1 MRFRNESNS
10 LWCWMLYRIV
20 LADHF
25 RSRTLFFPHNMDFR
39 GRVYPLSPYLSHMGD
54 DVNRCILKFAKSQP
68 LGTGGLEWLKL
79 HCINLTGT
87 MKRASVSD
95 RMVEAERLLP
105 TILDSARDPLGGEQ
119 WWMTSD
125 EPWQTLAACVEIEQ
139 ALKYGGD
146 VATFPSQLPVHQDG
160 SCNGLQHYAALGRDN
175 EGGVQV
181 NLTLC
186 DTPNDVY
193 SDVAQRVELKRKQ
206 DEESNGEDRDVA
218 LKLREALPQNVP
230 RKVIKQTVMTTVYG
244 VTMYG
249 AVLQIKRQ
257 LKALDIPGEDAAV
270 FARYLARKT
279 FASLNDA
286 FTSSMALKDWFRLIA
301 KGASDL
307 MKTVEW
313 VTPLGLPVVQP
324 YCRLVERRSKLV
336 LAPIPMKQV
345 DAFPPNFVHS
355 LDSTHMMLTSLNCAH
370 RGITF
375 AAVHDCFWTHANS
388 VDEMNR
394 ICRQQ
399 FVSLHSEPIVEQCS
413 EWFKKTYLTPKI
425 QRILPP
431 SELSKYTDIFTA
443 KAANLGFGIA
453 ISGGRDNP
461 HFTSGDPVVV
471 ISDVVPNGP
480 AWGLLQVNDR
490 ILSANNVSFEN
501 IDYSSAVDIIK
512 NKDHIDMIVKRRV
525 AVPMLEYEQRTLKF
539 TLSKSRKKDDFGI
552 VVGCKFYI
560 KEIRNP
566 KLAEKDPGLKEG
578 DSVIRINGQSVEDA
592 SLEEVN
598 KWLERSRDKL
608 CLVIQRDV
616 RRGTSRWPSQNTVY
630 ERVGSV
636 GATPRHSP
644 SPMLPHM
651 PIAQRNSHEY
661 VNSPRHRSD
670 GSVERRV
677 SSPANSQ
684 LSNFNGM
691 ASSQITTQEYDCYT
705 RQPSRSIDG
714 NGVANIVFRK
724 VGGSVGVRV
733 IGGNEVGI
741 FVSAVAADSPASLHG
756 VSCGDRILEVNGRSM
771 RGITRE
777 SAVQLLL
784 GLDDRVQLKLEH
796 ARQDYD
802 HVRANQLG
810 DNFYIRTHFSR
821 EKREKASQ
829 FEMSINEGD
838 IFHVTDTLFGG
849 TVGLWQAARVYSSV
863 ENKGEPLK
871 GVIPNQATAEQIAKE
886 WRVYVEQKQAKSSG
900 GSGTLLR
907 RKFESRRTKSL
918 PKNMICDPNELNLPV
933 PAYERVALNT
943 PSFHRPLVL
952 FGPLA
957 DIARHQLLNQFSA
970 RFAAPESDGGV
981 IRLSSV
987 DHVIAAMKHCVLDI
1001 SIESVERLQLA
1012 QYAPIVV
1019 FLDVD
1024 GRSRIREIRKKC
1036 NAPHLSSRKLADHAN
1051 QIKKHHSHLLSAT
1064 VDATN
1069 ESGWFDALRELIG
1082 HLQQR
1087 RLWMP
1092 EFPPNL
1098 PLEDVLLFPLPKY
1111 EGDVDSLKSD
1121 YVDYNSREDS
1131 LPRKPDKYS
1140 WDNDY
1145 STMPRHQLQP
1155 EFEGRSRQSSNSQST
1170 LSTFVTTPSA
1180 PQRPL
1185 LTPTRDESRTTTP
1198 HGYYHVKQLLDDDSL
1213 YQDARLANEIAN
1225 ARLRE
1230 EAKLRE
1236 ERVNRQRIEQS
1247 PSTLPHR
1254 LDNTTPNNFDFSNL
1268 PTNGAPSSTITANN
1282 TRYHPLTPSSMT
1294 SSSSGASRQQPP
1306 PNTQTPPP
1314 PRPPPVTSN
1323 PYALSYTR
1331 NKWNNDSTIDARGA
1345 DDQPP
1350 AVPARTNGSASPA
1363 NASIS
1368 LTVSNVPTGSSIAS
1382 KSPTPHLDE
1391 NENGRKSE
1399 EEEPTVVEES
1409 TALIGTQGG
1418 VIRCEKSNVELRIPP
1433 GAIADGEEHE
1443 IYVKVCR
1450 EGDSSPI
1457 DRSKGET
1464 LLSPLVMCG
1473 PQGKDVRIIEMS
1485 NGRLAGTLSRLR

>member
-1 MRFRNESNS
+1 MSTSEDPWYKTSIS
-10 LWCWMLYRIV
+10 
-20 LADHF
+20 
-25 RSRTLFFPHNMDFR
+25 ST
-39 GRVYPLSPYLSHMGD
+39 SS
-54 DVNRCILKFAKSQP
+54 CI
-68 LGTGGLEWLKL
+68 EEE
-79 HCINLTGT
+79 H
-87 MKRASVSD
+87 
-95 RMVEAERLLP
+95 
-105 TILDSARDPLGGEQ
+105 
-119 WWMTSD
+119 
-125 EPWQTLAACVEIEQ
+125 EPV
-139 ALKYGGD
+139 D
-146 VATFPSQLPVHQDG
+146 
-160 SCNGLQHYAALGRDN
+160 
-175 EGGVQV
+175 
-181 NLTLC
+181 
-186 DTPNDVY
+186 
-193 SDVAQRVELKRKQ
+193 Q
-206 DEESNGEDRDVA
+206 DEEE
-218 LKLREALPQNVP
+218 
-230 RKVIKQTVMTTVYG
+230 
-244 VTMYG
+244 MYNPSG
-249 AVLQIKRQ
+249 CTWQ
-257 LKALDIPGEDAAV
+257 LL
-270 FARYLARKT
+270 
-279 FASLNDA
+279 S
-286 FTSSMALKDWFRLIA
+286 
-301 KGASDL
+301 
-307 MKTVEW
+307 
-313 VTPLGLPVVQP
+313 
-324 YCRLVERRSKLV
+324 
-336 LAPIPMKQV
+336 
-345 DAFPPNFVHS
+345 
-355 LDSTHMMLTSLNCAH
+355 
-370 RGITF
+370 
-375 AAVHDCFWTHANS
+375 
-388 VDEMNR
+388 
-394 ICRQQ
+394 
-399 FVSLHSEPIVEQCS
+399 VSLH
-413 EWFKKTYLTPKI
+413 
-425 QRILPP
+425 R
-431 SELSKYTDIFTA
+431 
-443 KAANLGFGIA
+443 AANLGFGIA

-578 DSVIRINGQSVEDA
+578 DSVLRINGQSLDGA

-636 GATPRHSP
+636 AATPRHSP

-651 PIAQRNSHEY
+651 PITQRNSHEY

-691 ASSQITTQEYDCYT
+691 NTSQITTQEYDCYT
-705 RQPSRSIDG
+705 RQPSRSIDA
-714 NGVANIVFRK
+714 NGVANIMFRK

-756 VSCGDRILEVNGRSM
+756 VSCGDRILEVNGRNM
-771 RGITRE
+771 RGVTRE

-784 GLDDRVQLKLEH
+784 GLDDRVSLKLEH
-796 ARQDYD
+796 ARQDFE

-810 DNFYIRTHFSR
+810 DNFYIRSHFSR
-821 EKREKASQ
+821 EKRDKTSLLEL
-829 FEMSINEGD
+829 SINEGD

-849 TVGLWQAARVYSSV
+849 TVGLWQAARVYSSS
-863 ENKGEPLK
+863 ENKGEPVK
-871 GVIPNQATAEQIAKE
+871 GVIPNQTTAETIAKE
-886 WRVYVEQKQAKSSG
+886 WRVYVEQKQAKSS

-918 PKNMICDPNELNLPV
+918 PKNMICDPTELNLPL

-943 PSFHRPLVL
+943 PSFHRPVVL

-970 RFAAPESDGGV
+970 RFGSPESDGGV

-987 DHVIAAMKHCVLDI
+987 DHVIASMKHCVLDI

-1024 GRSRIREIRKKC
+1024 GRSKIREIRKKC
-1036 NAPHLSSRKLADHAN
+1036 NAPHLSSRKLAESAN

-1064 VDATN
+1064 IDATH
-1069 ESGWFDALRELIG
+1069 ETGWFDALRELIV

-1111 EGDVDSLKSD
+1111 EGDVDSLKSE
-1121 YVDYNSREDS
+1121 YVEYNNEGS
-1131 LPRKPDKYS
+1131 LPRKPDKNSKYN
-1140 WDNDY
+1140 WDSNGPPGPGDLPSEMREY
-1145 STMPRHQLQP
+1145 STMPRPHHPLSTPQD
-1155 EFEGRSRQSSNSQST
+1155 FGAVRNRQSSNSQST
-1170 LSTFVTTPSA
+1170 LSTFVTTASSSNPQNPQNLQNPQN

-1185 LTPTRDESRTTTP
+1185 LTPTRDESTSRTTTP

-1236 ERVNRQRIEQS
+1236 ERVQRQRIELS
-1247 PSTLPHR
+1247 PSNLQHR
-1254 LDNTTPNNFDFSNL
+1254 LDNTTPNNFDFSSL
-1268 PTNGAPSSTITANN
+1268 PVNGGPSSMTTNPSSLNN

-1294 SSSSGASRQQPP
+1294 SSSSGASRTNQQQQ

-1314 PRPPPVTSN
+1314 PRPPPVHPN
-1323 PYALSYTR
+1323 PYSQSYIR
-1331 NKWNNDSTIDARGA
+1331 NKWNNDGAIDARGGA
-1345 DDQPP
+1345 DESPQPP
-1350 AVPARTNGSASPA
+1350 AIPARTNGSASPA

-1382 KSPTPHLDE
+1382 KSPTPRLDE
-1391 NENGRKSE
+1391 NENGQKSE

-1409 TALIGTQGG
+1409 TALIGSKGG

-1433 GAIADGEEHE
+1433 GAINDGEEHE

-1473 PQGKDVRIIEMS
+1473 PQGLKFEKQCELRMPHTGPISADSDGQWSFSLKTGEGGEWKHMEIEQQAT
-1485 NGRLAGTLSRLR
+1485 NANHDQFLTVPITHF

>member
-1 MRFRNESNS
+1 MSS
-10 LWCWMLYRIV
+10 
-20 LADHF
+20 
-25 RSRTLFFPHNMDFR
+25 S
-39 GRVYPLSPYLSHMGD
+39 D
-54 DVNRCILKFAKSQP
+54 DAWYKTSISSTSSCI
-68 LGTGGLEWLKL
+68 EEE
-79 HCINLTGT
+79 H
-87 MKRASVSD
+87 
-95 RMVEAERLLP
+95 
-105 TILDSARDPLGGEQ
+105 
-119 WWMTSD
+119 
-125 EPWQTLAACVEIEQ
+125 EPV
-139 ALKYGGD
+139 D
-146 VATFPSQLPVHQDG
+146 
-160 SCNGLQHYAALGRDN
+160 
-175 EGGVQV
+175 
-181 NLTLC
+181 
-186 DTPNDVY
+186 
-193 SDVAQRVELKRKQ
+193 Q
-206 DEESNGEDRDVA
+206 DEEE
-218 LKLREALPQNVP
+218 
-230 RKVIKQTVMTTVYG
+230 
-244 VTMYG
+244 MYNPSG
-249 AVLQIKRQ
+249 CTWQ
-257 LKALDIPGEDAAV
+257 LL
-270 FARYLARKT
+270 
-279 FASLNDA
+279 S
-286 FTSSMALKDWFRLIA
+286 
-301 KGASDL
+301 
-307 MKTVEW
+307 
-313 VTPLGLPVVQP
+313 
-324 YCRLVERRSKLV
+324 
-336 LAPIPMKQV
+336 
-345 DAFPPNFVHS
+345 
-355 LDSTHMMLTSLNCAH
+355 
-370 RGITF
+370 
-375 AAVHDCFWTHANS
+375 
-388 VDEMNR
+388 
-394 ICRQQ
+394 
-399 FVSLHSEPIVEQCS
+399 VSLH
-413 EWFKKTYLTPKI
+413 
-425 QRILPP
+425 R
-431 SELSKYTDIFTA
+431 
-443 KAANLGFGIA
+443 AANLGFGIA

-578 DSVIRINGQSVEDA
+578 DSVLRINGQSLDGA

-636 GATPRHSP
+636 AATPRHSP

-651 PIAQRNSHEY
+651 PITQRNSHEY
-661 VNSPRHRSD
+661 VNSPRHRLD
-670 GSVERRV
+670 GSVERRL

-691 ASSQITTQEYDCYT
+691 SSSQITAQEYDCYT
-705 RQPSRSIDG
+705 RQPTRSIDS
-714 NGVANIVFRK
+714 NGVANIMFRK

-756 VSCGDRILEVNGRSM
+756 VSCGDRIIEVNGRNM
-771 RGITRE
+771 RGVTRE

-784 GLDDRVQLKLEH
+784 GLDDRVSLKLEH
-796 ARQDYD
+796 ARQDFE

-810 DNFYIRTHFSR
+810 DNFYIRSHFSR
-821 EKREKASQ
+821 EKRDKSSQ
-829 FEMSINEGD
+829 LELSINEGD

-849 TVGLWQAARVYSSV
+849 TVGLWQAARVYSAS
-863 ENKGEPLK
+863 ENKGEPVK

-886 WRVYVEQKQAKSSG
+886 WRVYVEQKQTKNSG

-918 PKNMICDPNELNLPV
+918 PKNMICDPTELNLPL

-943 PSFHRPLVL
+943 PSFHRPVVL

-957 DIARHQLLNQFSA
+957 DIARHQLLKQFSA
-970 RFAAPESDGGV
+970 RFGSPESDGGV

-987 DHVIAAMKHCVLDI
+987 DHVIASMKHCVLDI

-1024 GRSRIREIRKKC
+1024 GRSKIREIRKKS
-1036 NAPHLSSRKLADHAN
+1036 NAPHLSSRKLAEHAG

-1064 VDATN
+1064 IDATH
-1069 ESGWFDALRELIG
+1069 ETGWFDALRELIV

-1111 EGDVDSLKSD
+1111 DGDVDSLKSE
-1121 YVDYNSREDS
+1121 YVEYNNTLRGEDS
-1131 LPRKPDKYS
+1131 LPRKSDKNNRFK
-1140 WDNDY
+1140 WDSTVTSSNGGGPGDLPSEMREY
-1145 STMPRHQLQP
+1145 STMPRPHHSIGP
-1155 EFEGRSRQSSNSQST
+1155 DIVVGRNHQSSNSQST
-1170 LSTFVTTPSA
+1170 LSTFVTTASSSVPQTLPNPQA
-1180 PQRPL
+1180 PQRPIM
-1185 LTPTRDESRTTTP
+1185 TPTRDEPLSRTTTP

-1213 YQDARLANEIAN
+1213 YQDARLANEIAD

-1236 ERVNRQRIEQS
+1236 ERVQRQRIEQVS
-1247 PSTLPHR
+1247 PSILPHR
-1254 LDNTTPNNFDFSNL
+1254 LDNTNPNSFDFSIL
-1268 PTNGAPSSTITANN
+1268 PTNGPPLTATNHSSLNN

-1294 SSSSGASRQQPP
+1294 SSSSGASRTPQQQ
-1306 PNTQTPPP
+1306 NTQTPPP
-1314 PRPPPVTSN
+1314 PRPPPVNSN
-1323 PYALSYTR
+1323 TYTQSYIR
-1331 NKWNNDSTIDARGA
+1331 NKWNNDGTMDARG
-1345 DDQPP
+1345 DDDHQQPP
-1350 AVPARTNGSASPA
+1350 SLPGRINGSASPA

-1368 LTVSNVPTGSSIAS
+1368 LTVSNVPTGSSIPS
-1382 KSPTPHLDE
+1382 KSPTPRLDE
-1391 NENGRKSE
+1391 NENGQKSE

-1418 VIRCEKSNVELRIPP
+1418 VIRCDRSNVELRIPP
-1433 GAIADGEEHE
+1433 GAIPDGEEHE

-1473 PQGKDVRIIEMS
+1473 PQGLKFEKQCELRMPHTGPISADSDGQWSFSLKTGEGGEWKHMEIEQQGTNANNDNFLTVPIIHF
-1485 NGRLAGTLSRLR
+1485 

>member
-1 MRFRNESNS
+1 MSS
-10 LWCWMLYRIV
+10 
-20 LADHF
+20 
-25 RSRTLFFPHNMDFR
+25 S
-39 GRVYPLSPYLSHMGD
+39 D
-54 DVNRCILKFAKSQP
+54 DAWYKTSISSTSSCI
-68 LGTGGLEWLKL
+68 EEE
-79 HCINLTGT
+79 H
-87 MKRASVSD
+87 
-95 RMVEAERLLP
+95 
-105 TILDSARDPLGGEQ
+105 
-119 WWMTSD
+119 
-125 EPWQTLAACVEIEQ
+125 EPV
-139 ALKYGGD
+139 D
-146 VATFPSQLPVHQDG
+146 
-160 SCNGLQHYAALGRDN
+160 
-175 EGGVQV
+175 
-181 NLTLC
+181 
-186 DTPNDVY
+186 
-193 SDVAQRVELKRKQ
+193 Q
-206 DEESNGEDRDVA
+206 DEEE
-218 LKLREALPQNVP
+218 
-230 RKVIKQTVMTTVYG
+230 
-244 VTMYG
+244 MYNPSG
-249 AVLQIKRQ
+249 CTWQ
-257 LKALDIPGEDAAV
+257 LL
-270 FARYLARKT
+270 
-279 FASLNDA
+279 S
-286 FTSSMALKDWFRLIA
+286 
-301 KGASDL
+301 
-307 MKTVEW
+307 
-313 VTPLGLPVVQP
+313 
-324 YCRLVERRSKLV
+324 
-336 LAPIPMKQV
+336 
-345 DAFPPNFVHS
+345 
-355 LDSTHMMLTSLNCAH
+355 
-370 RGITF
+370 
-375 AAVHDCFWTHANS
+375 
-388 VDEMNR
+388 
-394 ICRQQ
+394 
-399 FVSLHSEPIVEQCS
+399 VSLH
-413 EWFKKTYLTPKI
+413 
-425 QRILPP
+425 R
-431 SELSKYTDIFTA
+431 
-443 KAANLGFGIA
+443 AANLGFGIA

-578 DSVIRINGQSVEDA
+578 DSVLRINGQSLDGA

-705 RQPSRSIDG
+705 RQPSRSIDA
-714 NGVANIVFRK
+714 NGVANVMFRK

-756 VSCGDRILEVNGRSM
+756 VSCGDRILEVNGRNM
-771 RGITRE
+771 RGVTRE

-784 GLDDRVQLKLEH
+784 GLDDRVSLKLEH
-796 ARQDYD
+796 ARQDFE
-802 HVRANQLG
+802 HVRTNQLG
-810 DNFYIRTHFSR
+810 DNFYIRSHFSR
-821 EKREKASQ
+821 ERRDKSSQ
-829 FEMSINEGD
+829 LELSINEGD

-849 TVGLWQAARVYSSV
+849 TVGLWQAARVYSSS
-863 ENKGEPLK
+863 ENKGEPVK

-918 PKNMICDPNELNLPV
+918 PKNMICDPNELNLPL

-943 PSFHRPLVL
+943 PSFHRPVVL

-970 RFAAPESDGGV
+970 RFGSPESDGGV

-987 DHVIAAMKHCVLDI
+987 DHVIATMKHCVLDI

-1024 GRSRIREIRKKC
+1024 GRSKIREIRKKC
-1036 NAPHLSSRKLADHAN
+1036 NAPHLSSRKLAEHAS

-1064 VDATN
+1064 IDATH
-1069 ESGWFDALRELIG
+1069 ETGWFDALRELIG

-1092 EFPPNL
+1092 EFPLNL

-1111 EGDVDSLKSD
+1111 EGDVDSLKSE
-1121 YVDYNSREDS
+1121 YVEYNNTPQDS
-1131 LPRKPDKYS
+1131 LPRKADKNNKYN
-1140 WDNDY
+1140 WDNSIASSIGGGPGDLPPEIREY
-1145 STMPRHQLQP
+1145 STMPRPHHQLGP
-1155 EFEGRSRQSSNSQST
+1155 DFGVGRNRQSSNSQST
-1170 LSTFVTTPSA
+1170 LSTFITTASSSNPQNIQTPQG

-1185 LTPTRDESRTTTP
+1185 LTPTRDESASRTTTP

-1236 ERVNRQRIEQS
+1236 ERVQRQRLEQAS
-1247 PSTLPHR
+1247 PSNLAHR
-1254 LDNTTPNNFDFSNL
+1254 LDNATPNSFDFSNL
-1268 PTNGAPSSTITANN
+1268 PTTGAPPPINTNAVNN

-1294 SSSSGASRQQPP
+1294 SSSSGASRNQQLQ
-1306 PNTQTPPP
+1306 NTQTPPP
-1314 PRPPPVTSN
+1314 PRPPPVNSN
-1323 PYALSYTR
+1323 PYTTSYIR
-1331 NKWNNDSTIDARGA
+1331 NKWNNDGAIDARGVEEHHT
-1345 DDQPP
+1345 PP
-1350 AVPARTNGSASPA
+1350 AIPARTNGSASPA

-1382 KSPTPHLDE
+1382 KSPTPRLDE
-1391 NENGRKSE
+1391 NENGQKSE

-1409 TALIGTQGG
+1409 TALVGSQGG

-1473 PQGKDVRIIEMS
+1473 PQGLKFEKQCELRMPHTGPISADSDGQWSFSLKTGEGGEWKHMEIEQQAT
-1485 NGRLAGTLSRLR
+1485 NANHDQFLTVPITHF

>member
-1 MRFRNESNS
+1 MSSPDDPWYKNS
-10 LWCWMLYRIV
+10 I
-20 LADHF
+20 
-25 RSRTLFFPHNMDFR
+25 SST
-39 GRVYPLSPYLSHMGD
+39 SS
-54 DVNRCILKFAKSQP
+54 CI
-68 LGTGGLEWLKL
+68 EEE
-79 HCINLTGT
+79 H
-87 MKRASVSD
+87 
-95 RMVEAERLLP
+95 
-105 TILDSARDPLGGEQ
+105 
-119 WWMTSD
+119 
-125 EPWQTLAACVEIEQ
+125 EPV
-139 ALKYGGD
+139 D
-146 VATFPSQLPVHQDG
+146 
-160 SCNGLQHYAALGRDN
+160 
-175 EGGVQV
+175 
-181 NLTLC
+181 
-186 DTPNDVY
+186 
-193 SDVAQRVELKRKQ
+193 Q
-206 DEESNGEDRDVA
+206 DEEE
-218 LKLREALPQNVP
+218 
-230 RKVIKQTVMTTVYG
+230 
-244 VTMYG
+244 
-249 AVLQIKRQ
+249 
-257 LKALDIPGEDAAV
+257 
-270 FARYLARKT
+270 
-279 FASLNDA
+279 
-286 FTSSMALKDWFRLIA
+286 
-301 KGASDL
+301 
-307 MKTVEW
+307 
-313 VTPLGLPVVQP
+313 
-324 YCRLVERRSKLV
+324 
-336 LAPIPMKQV
+336 
-345 DAFPPNFVHS
+345 
-355 LDSTHMMLTSLNCAH
+355 
-370 RGITF
+370 
-375 AAVHDCFWTHANS
+375 
-388 VDEMNR
+388 
-394 ICRQQ
+394 
-399 FVSLHSEPIVEQCS
+399 
-413 EWFKKTYLTPKI
+413 
-425 QRILPP
+425 
-431 SELSKYTDIFTA
+431 
-443 KAANLGFGIA
+443 AANLGFGIA

-501 IDYSSAVDIIK
+501 IDYNSAVDIIK

-578 DSVIRINGQSVEDA
+578 DSVLRINGQSLDGA

-636 GATPRHSP
+636 AATPRHSP

-651 PIAQRNSHEY
+651 PINQRNSHEY

-705 RQPSRSIDG
+705 RQPSRSIDA
-714 NGVANIVFRK
+714 NGVANVMFRK

-756 VSCGDRILEVNGRSM
+756 VSCGDRILEVNGRNM
-771 RGITRE
+771 RGVTRE

-784 GLDDRVQLKLEH
+784 GLDDRVSLKLEH
-796 ARQDYD
+796 AKADYD

-810 DNFYIRTHFSR
+810 DNFYIRSHFAR
-821 EKREKASQ
+821 EKRDKASQ

-849 TVGLWQAARVYSSV
+849 TVGLWQAARVYSSS
-863 ENKGEPLK
+863 ENKGEPVK

-886 WRVYVEQKQAKSSG
+886 YRIYVEQKQAKSG

-918 PKNMICDPNELNLPV
+918 PKNMICDPNELNLPL

-943 PSFHRPLVL
+943 PSFHRPVVL

-957 DIARHQLLNQFSA
+957 DIARYQLLNQFSA
-970 RFAAPESDGGV
+970 RFGSPESDGGV

-987 DHVIAAMKHCVLDI
+987 DHVIASMKHCVLDI

-1024 GRSRIREIRKKC
+1024 GRSKIRDIRKKC

-1064 VDATN
+1064 IDATH
-1069 ESGWFDALRELIG
+1069 ETGWFDALRELIG

-1111 EGDVDSLKSD
+1111 EGDVDSLKSE
-1121 YVDYNSREDS
+1121 YVEYNDS
-1131 LPRKPDKYS
+1131 LPRKPDKNNKYT
-1140 WDNDY
+1140 WGDNSPGDLPTEMREY
-1145 STMPRHQLQP
+1145 STMPRPHPQQP
-1155 EFEGRSRQSSNSQST
+1155 GLAPDFGRNRQSSNSQST
-1170 LSTFVTTPSA
+1170 LSTFVTTAPSSSSQ
-1180 PQRPL
+1180 PPRPL
-1185 LTPTRDESRTTTP
+1185 LTPTRDESVSRTNTP

-1236 ERVNRQRIEQS
+1236 ERVQRQKIEQS
-1247 PSTLPHR
+1247 PANLPHR
-1254 LDNTTPNNFDFSNL
+1254 LDSATPNNFDFSNL
-1268 PTNGAPSSTITANN
+1268 STTTNGPPSSLPTTNPNN

-1294 SSSSGASRQQPP
+1294 SSSSGASRTNNIPQNNIQ
-1306 PNTQTPPP
+1306 PP
-1314 PRPPPVTSN
+1314 PRPPPVNSN
-1323 PYALSYTR
+1323 PYTQSYIR
-1331 NKWNNDSTIDARGA
+1331 NKWNNDGAIDARGVDSPLA
-1345 DDQPP
+1345 I
-1350 AVPARTNGSASPA
+1350 PARTNGSASPA

-1368 LTVSNVPTGSSIAS
+1368 LTVSNVPTSSSIAS
-1382 KSPTPHLDE
+1382 KSPTPRLDE
-1391 NENGRKSE
+1391 NENGQKSE

-1409 TALIGTQGG
+1409 TALIGSKGG

-1433 GAIADGEEHE
+1433 GAIIDGEEHE

-1473 PQGKDVRIIEMS
+1473 PQGLKFEKQCELRMPHTGPISEDTDGQWSFSLKTGEGGEWKHMEIEQQATQ
-1485 NGRLAGTLSRLR
+1485 NANHDQFLTVPITHF